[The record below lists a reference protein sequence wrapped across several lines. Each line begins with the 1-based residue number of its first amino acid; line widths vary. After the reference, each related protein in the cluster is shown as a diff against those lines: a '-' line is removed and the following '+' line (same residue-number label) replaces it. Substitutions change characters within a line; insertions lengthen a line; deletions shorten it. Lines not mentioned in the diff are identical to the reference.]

1 MILSI
6 RSDAKSKCRSYP
18 YSPLIS
24 QEHCW
29 CNNVT
34 HSPKGRIFN
43 GTVLDSRD
51 LPYVASIYGFRLTT
65 IIMFHPQ
72 YPTAEIF
79 CSGTIISP
87 RFVLT

>member
-51 LPYVASIYGFRLTT
+51 LPYVASIYGFK
-65 IIMFHPQ
+65 IMDIFGFDPF
-72 YPTAEIF
+72 TEAEIY
-79 CSGTIISP
+79 CTGTIISP